1 MSKPKLINKVKSLGE
16 LRQLAGED
24 PRYLK
29 LAILGA
35 QNLGAGKVD
44 NLDQAMNWLNI
55 NAMISEGGDEQGVVE
70 EVNFCRDLV
79 KV

>member
-1 MSKPKLINKVKSLGE
+1 MPKSKPLAKVKSLGE

-24 PRYLK
+24 PRYLQ

-44 NLDQAMNWLNI
+44 NLNQAMNWLNL
-55 NAMISEGGDEQGVVE
+55 NAMTGEGGDERGVVE